1 MAGGKS
7 LKPVQLLC
15 VVYTMQEQVFP
26 AAISSGHCPAPAP
39 PALLILQLRG
49 VLSSAFLFYFFFFNY
64 TLVVYREQ
72 TTENWSRNPV
82 M

>member
-7 LKPVQLLC
+7 LKLVQLLC
-15 VVYTMQEQVFP
+15 VIYTMQEQGFP

-49 VLSSAFLFYFFFFNY
+49 VLSSACFYFFFNY

-72 TTENWSRNPV
+72 TTEN
-82 M
+82 